1 MRFKDKVAVVTG
13 GGSGIGRATAVAF
26 GREGARVIVVD
37 IDGDKADSA
46 VAEIVAAGGSASSVC
61 GDIAELATAQES
73 VSVAKEKYGG
83 LHFLFNNA
91 GVEFV
96 STLTE
101 TEDADWD
108 KVLDTNLK
116 GTFLMSRECV
126 KLMLETRTKFGGGE
140 GRDNSGEGRV
150 NSEEGRSSISDE
162 GTISAATG
170 GSANLSRSA
179 GVIVNNA
186 SDAGFRGIKLNA
198 AYSTS
203 KAGIVHLTR
212 SIALDYAHLGIR
224 CNCIC
229 PGCIRTPLCKRFNE
243 EVGEREGISGEEA
256 LDRFVQANI
265 PMLRVGEPEE
275 VASVV
280 MFLCSEEAR
289 YITGAVIP
297 IDGGLTAG
305 M

>member
-13 GGSGIGRATAVAF
+13 AGSGIGRATAIAF
-26 GREGARVIVVD
+26 GREGASVIVVD
-37 IDGDKADSA
+37 IDGVKADST
-46 VAEIVAAGGSASSVC
+46 VAEIVAAGGSASFVC
-61 GDIAELATAQES
+61 GDIAELSTAQQS
-73 VSVAKEKYGG
+73 VAVAKEKYGG

-126 KLMLETRTKFGGGE
+126 KLMLETRTRFGGGE
-140 GRDNSGEGRV
+140 GRDSGEGRF
-150 NSEEGRSSISDE
+150 NSEEARSSFK
-162 GTISAATG
+162 GTSAPATG
-170 GSANLSRSA
+170 GSANLSNFA

-280 MFLCSEEAR
+280 MFLCSEDAR